1 MKEEEENIERILRLS
16 HTTIEGS
23 PDAVFWVDSDS
34 RIQLVNQR
42 ACKRLGYTRAELC
55 SLTVQD
61 INNVYQ
67 GDKWFELFDKI
78 RKKKVLTFET
88 NHLTKDG
95 QIIPTEVT
103 ASFINFEGKEYVC
116 AFARDV
122 TESKKV
128 KRELGELRRQQD
140 LILKSSGEGIYGL
153 DLEGRT
159 TFVNPAAAQILGW
172 KPKELLGK
180 KQHDLI
186 HHTRPD
192 GSPYPR
198 DECHIYATFKDGK
211 VHRVDNEV
219 FWRKDGTSLPVE
231 YISTPMRNE
240 EGNLVGAVVTFRD
253 ISIRKLAEEEIKN
266 LAKFPSENPN
276 PVLRVTKEGRV
287 MYANEAS
294 SLLLDTWGY
303 KKRNFLSRDWCN
315 YITDVFNSNQTKEVE
330 VNCGNQIVLVLFT
343 PISDGGY
350 INVYGRDITDRKRA
364 ELELKK
370 ARDELEERV
379 REQTADLLREIAE
392 HKGTEEQ
399 LQKAKE
405 SAEAANHAK
414 SEFLANM
421 SHELRT
427 PLNGILGYTQ
437 ILRREPEF
445 KNTHLR
451 GIEIIEQSGEHL
463 LTLINDILD
472 LSKIEAGKLEVE
484 RNEFHLTHFLNS
496 ILDTGRISAEEK
508 HLSFNYEQLS
518 PLPDFVLGDEKRLRQ
533 VLLNFLSNAVKFTEK
548 GNVTF
553 KVGRDPNIMDKNVF
567 RFEVEDTGIGIDKK
581 EIDDVFEPFY
591 QLKEARQKVEGTG
604 LGLSISK
611 KITNILGGEIG
622 VKSILGKGSVF
633 WLDLELPEI
642 EGQLD
647 KGRDKEKYIIGYKG
661 PEKRVL
667 VVDDKAENRSLIV
680 DILSPLGF
688 KLIESENGEDAL
700 LKSAEFHPDLILMD
714 IIMPVLD
721 GIEATRRIRNLS
733 ELKNIVVIALS
744 ASVYEQSRQ
753 ETKESGCDDFIPK
766 PIRVDTLLEKLKY
779 HLKLD
784 WIYAED
790 ERKAT
795 ELNSKSTVKKQ
806 ENIGAIPPEDAL
818 KILHLL
824 AKSGDIN
831 GILRKLDDLA
841 ENGDQFNAFIS
852 QHRELAK
859 SYKMKRIRELLELQM
874 EDKQ

>member
-1 MKEEEENIERILRLS
+1 MNK
-16 HTTIEGS
+16 
-23 PDAVFWVDSDS
+23 
-34 RIQLVNQR
+34 R

-55 SLTVQD
+55 SLTVQE
-61 INNVYQ
+61 INTVYQ
-67 GDKWFELFDKI
+67 GDKWYELFDKI

-103 ASFINFEGKEYVC
+103 ASFIKFEDKEYVC

-128 KRELGELRRQQD
+128 KHELGELRRQQE

-153 DLEGRT
+153 DLEGKT

-172 KPKELLGK
+172 KPEELLDK
-180 KQHDLI
+180 RQHDLI
-186 HHTRPD
+186 HHTRSD

-198 DECHIYATFKDGK
+198 EECHIYATFKDGK

-231 YISTPMRNE
+231 YISTPMRDE
-240 EGNLVGAVVTFRD
+240 EGRLIGAVVTFRD
-253 ISIRKLAEEEIKN
+253 ISMRKRTEEEIKN

-303 KKRNFLSRDWCN
+303 QKRKYLSRDWCN

-330 VNCGNQIVLVLFT
+330 VSCGNQIILVLFS
-343 PISDGGY
+343 PISDAGY

-379 REQTADLLREIAE
+379 REQTADLLQEIAE
-392 HKGTEEQ
+392 HKRTEEQ

-405 SAEAANHAK
+405 SAEAADHAK

-427 PLNGILGYTQ
+427 PLNGILGYSQ
-437 ILRREPEF
+437 ILKKGPET
-445 KNTHLR
+445 KDAHLR
-451 GIEIIEQSGEHL
+451 GIEVIEQSGEHL

-484 RNEFHLTHFLNS
+484 RNEIHLTHFLNL
-496 ILDTGRISAEEK
+496 ILETGRIRAEEK
-508 HLSFNYEQLS
+508 NLSFNYEQLS

-533 VLLNFLSNAVKFTEK
+533 ILLNFLSNAVKFTEK
-548 GNVTF
+548 GSVTL
-553 KVGRDPNIMDKNVF
+553 KVGRDLNNKDMNSF
-567 RFEVEDTGIGIDKK
+567 RFEVEDTGIGIEKDAL
-581 EIDDVFEPFY
+581 EAVFEPFY

-611 KITNILGGEIG
+611 KIASILDGDIG
-622 VKSILGKGSVF
+622 VYSEPGKGSVF
-633 WLDLELPEI
+633 WLNLELTEI

-647 KGRDKEKYIIGYKG
+647 KGRDKEKTVIGYKG
-661 PEKRVL
+661 PAKKVL
-667 VVDDKAENRSLIV
+667 VVDDKTENRSLIV

-700 LKSAEFHPDLILMD
+700 LKSAEFKPDLILMD
-714 IIMPVLD
+714 IVMPVLD
-721 GIEATRRIRNLS
+721 GIEATRRIRNSS
-733 ELKNIVVIALS
+733 ELNNIIVIALS

-784 WIYAED
+784 WIFAEEMRASTMQQGKSTINED
-790 ERKAT
+790 EIIGT
-795 ELNSKSTVKKQ
+795 LPSKD
-806 ENIGAIPPEDAL
+806 IL
-818 KILHLL
+818 KVLHLL

-831 GILRKLDDLA
+831 GLLLKLDDLA
-841 ENGDQFNAFIS
+841 KKSNQFDAFIS
-852 QHRELAK
+852 QHRKLAK
-859 SYKMKRIRELLELQM
+859 SYRMKKIRELLEEQM
-874 EDKQ
+874 EDRR